1 MAESGSFL
9 DKMKLK
15 QFPQPD
21 IISLRYPV
29 FFCHGFGAFGSL
41 MQPSPL
47 HHPCMLMRER
57 GIIAF
62 APNITPYA
70 SIEIRAAD
78 WVQLIRQVCEQ
89 YGFRKLNIIAHS
101 MGGLDIRYALA
112 NTDIIKNI
120 ASVTTVSTPH
130 KGTYLADFVLKTPDK
145 ITEKLGELADWLGNN
160 VFPSEKSNALEAV
173 EQLSRHYIQ
182 EVFNPAT
189 PLPDIPAFS
198 YSAAVGKATDYSLNP
213 IFLFQNNLIYEQ
225 EGINDSFVSVE
236 SSAWAEHLGTVPLSH
251 TNQINIQVSRENKPV
266 YLDFWTGVAKTLQE
280 KGF

>member
-198 YSAAVGKATDYSLNP
+198 YSAAVGKATDHSLNP